1 MTKEMQSA
9 TYLTASVRSLSG
21 EQFLSQYKL
30 KSLSDQDFKDMWRR
44 YDQDDSGFLDMEE
57 LRILLSD
64 LLAAWR
70 GLGLDMYLAGMFRLS
85 SVGDSPPFNFLN

>member
-1 MTKEMQSA
+1 MQSA

-30 KSLSDQDFKDMWRR
+30 KSLSDQAFRVSPHRVFSEDFKDMWRR

-64 LLAAWR
+64 LLASWR
-70 GLGLDMYLAGMFRLS
+70 VDA
-85 SVGDSPPFNFLN
+85 